1 MKMPRGTA
9 SIGGCVRGYT
19 LLEIAIVV
27 SIIVLLVGAA
37 IPLSS
42 GFVREQRL
50 RDVVR
55 EILVLA
61 KTARSDAMTSGG
73 RAVIIFDNKS
83 FGLLRPG
90 DEEPSEVYALPTGIV
105 YDILPFGTDRRVR
118 PDGLRWVFQPS
129 GLLEPLAVR
138 VMEDE
143 AWMEVRFDP
152 LTAALSDESYH
163 IP

>member
-1 MKMPRGTA
+1 MPRGTA

-73 RAVIIFDNKS
+73 RAVIIFDKKS
-83 FGLLRPG
+83 FGLVRPG
-90 DEEPSEVYALPTGIV
+90 DEDPSEIYALPAGIV

-118 PDGLRWVFQPS
+118 PDGQHWVFQPS

-138 VMEDE
+138 VIEDE